1 MKIDLSTWSPE
12 QQQAIVTRGQNVLVS
27 AGAGSGKTSV
37 LVERVVQCVVGDN
50 ATDLQRLL
58 VVTFTEAAAA
68 EMRRRIT
75 ERLQRLYQDAVNS
88 GDEAFAERVARQ
100 LEQVDLAQIST
111 LHSFCMQVVRR
122 NFLYLGIEPVFSLMS
137 EDDGVLLR
145 SEVLNELLE
154 TALAG
159 PGGDALASVI
169 TKYCAGQP
177 SRFEQLVTRLYQF
190 AVSQPDPLNW
200 LQSMAKRFV
209 EAAAQPF
216 LQLPWTPAFL
226 SWCRRHVLAAR
237 AQFLAARQ
245 LAEGAEELAAYA
257 ENLALLVD
265 ACEAAERALSAGQD
279 VSMVASLL
287 RSALDQKTPRAKD
300 HPDREAVKARRTKG
314 IQYLQKVLPVLER
327 GELELQADVRR
338 VAPDVAAL
346 AEFVATFLQR
356 YQAAKLARNWL
367 DFNDLEHFALKALQD
382 PKSGEALRLQ
392 EWFVEV
398 FVDEYQDTSPIQDA
412 IVAKITRPQ
421 GNTFVVGDVK
431 QSIYRFRM
439 AEPNLFLHRY
449 RYLDGAGRGSVIDL
463 TNNYRS
469 RREVVD
475 AVNFMF
481 AQLLSESFG
490 GIAYDERARM
500 VAKADYPTGVAGSL
514 EGPVEVHLISRDTPE
529 EPSDEG
535 ADDSGPLEEPNG
547 YSAGTDEADELD
559 LTAIEKEARVIGR
572 RILELVGRVPGA
584 EPRQVWDPKRRQ
596 FRPIQYRDIV
606 VLMRS
611 VRTRMNAVLEVFRQ
625 LGIPAYG
632 ATSTGFY
639 GALEVQWLLAAL
651 SAVDNPRRE
660 IDFVALLRSPLARF
674 RDDELA
680 LIRLVRS
687 GNFYDAWTS
696 VCRLSLAE
704 LQERW
709 PTSPE
714 ETARVFRKVHAFMKR
729 FTAWRAKAR
738 QGGAEDV
745 LRTIIEETSFEQYL
759 SGMPGGDVRR
769 ANLYALLDKA
779 RAFDRSSTDG
789 VYGFVQ
795 FASAVL
801 EHEVD
806 TGEARTLGE
815 NEDVVRVLT
824 IHQSKGLE
832 YPVVFVADLGKMFY
846 RDPAE
851 VSFPLHREYGFGPQ
865 CVDPKTDQKWPTV
878 ASIAIEESERK
889 EFLAEEARVLYVA
902 LTRARE
908 KLILVGSARKLESR
922 IQQAAMRASDPGQQ
936 LPLDVMMEARSCL
949 DWILP
954 ALCRHRDGA
963 ALRQLAEQGDGAAVH
978 PGPFWDHP
986 ARFQIHLWNL
996 PGAPSVPSPDD
1007 GTEFKGRRRFTSLG
1021 EVLAYLRE
1029 QAGAAS
1035 AANASRN
1042 LEAPAGTPE
1051 HSESAERC
1059 DSADRFDPL
1068 AHAESTES
1076 LAKAEPAQEPR
1087 WPRPSKVSA
1096 TDLRRLWVAR
1106 AAEQTPRRERLFPG
1120 AAERLLEDPRFVQPD
1135 ELPATD
1141 SGTAF
1146 HAVMQHLD
1154 LRTPPLASAVEA
1166 EIERLV
1172 KARKVREEHARAVDV
1187 DDVVA
1192 FLDSSIGRRVAAAR
1206 RVLRE
1211 QPFFQRI
1218 DVPVG
1223 SAGRPTFAVAQGVI
1237 DCLAEEAD
1245 GWLLIDFKT
1254 DNIRAEHTEWKAREY
1269 AAQIAVY
1276 LDAATAAVGDKP
1288 VTAYLYFV
1296 KPRVFVPMDRLDLS
1310 VLFS

>member
-1 MKIDLSTWSPE
+1 VKVDLSTWSPE
-12 QQQAIVTRGQNVLVS
+12 QREAIVTRGQNVLVS

-37 LVERVVQCVVGDN
+37 LVERVVQCIIGDN

-68 EMRRRIT
+68 EMRKRIT
-75 ERLQRLYQDAVNS
+75 DRLQRLYQDAVNS
-88 GDEAFAERVARQ
+88 GDEAALQRIARQ

-122 NFLYLGIEPVFSLMS
+122 NFLFLGIEPVFSLMS
-137 EDDGVLLR
+137 EDEGVLLR
-145 SEVLNELLE
+145 SEVFNELLE
-154 TALAG
+154 AELAG
-159 PGGDALASVI
+159 PGGEVLAGVI
-169 TKYCAGQP
+169 TKFCAGQP

-200 LQSMAKRFV
+200 LGSMAERFV
-209 EAAAQPF
+209 ASASKPF
-216 LQLPWTPAFL
+216 LELPWTPQFL
-226 SWCRRHVLAAR
+226 AWCRRHVLAAR
-237 AQFLAARQ
+237 AHFTAARNE
-245 LAEGAEELAAYA
+245 AEGIEELAAYA
-257 ENLALLVD
+257 ENLARLAE
-265 ACEAAERALSAGQD
+265 ACEVAEHALGAAEGVATA
-279 VSMVASLL
+279 ASLL
-287 RSALDQKTPRAKD
+287 RAALDQKSPRAKD
-300 HPDREAVKARRTKG
+300 HPAKEMVKARRTKG
-314 IQYLQKVLPVLER
+314 IQYLQKVLPSLER
-327 GELELQADVRR
+327 GEAELQADIRR
-338 VAPDVAAL
+338 LAPDVARL
-346 AEFVATFLQR
+346 AEFVGLFLSR

-382 PKSGEALRLQ
+382 PRSGEALRLQ

-412 IVAKITRPQ
+412 IVAKITRPK
-421 GNTFVVGDVK
+421 GNAFVVGDVK

-439 AEPNLFLHRY
+439 AEPNLFLERY
-449 RYLDGAGRGSVIDL
+449 RHLDAADRGKVIDL

-475 AVNFMF
+475 AVNFLF
-481 AQLLSESFG
+481 EQLLSTSFG

-500 VAKADYPTGVAGSL
+500 VARADYPSGVADSL
-514 EGPVEVHLISRDTPE
+514 EGPVEILLISRDQSEAE
-529 EPSDEG
+529 EVEDG
-535 ADDSGPLEEPNG
+535 VADSATDVEQNGRDSAAE
-547 YSAGTDEADELD
+547 DADELD
-559 LTAIEKEARVIGR
+559 LSAIEKEARVIGR
-572 RILELVGRVPGA
+572 RILELVGRVPGF
-584 EPRQVWDPKRRQ
+584 EPKQVWDAKHRQ

-606 VLMRS
+606 VLLRS
-611 VRTRMNAVLEVFRQ
+611 VRTRMNPVLEVFRQ

-680 LIRLVRS
+680 LIRLARS
-687 GNFYDAWTS
+687 GNFYDAWNA
-696 VCRLSLAE
+696 VCRSPLAE

-709 PTSPE
+709 PTSPQ
-714 ETARVFRKVHAFMKR
+714 ETERVYRKVRAFAKR
-729 FTAWRAKAR
+729 FSSWRTRARKAST
-738 QGGAEDV
+738 EEV
-745 LRTIIEETSFEQYL
+745 LRRMVEETSFEQYL
-759 SGMPGGDVRR
+759 AGMPGGDVRK
-769 ANLYALLDKA
+769 ANLYVLLDKA
-779 RAFDRSSTDG
+779 RAFDNSSNDG

-801 EHEVD
+801 KHEVD

-815 NEDVVRVLT
+815 NEDVVRVMT

-851 VSFPLHREYGFGPQ
+851 VTFPLHREYGFGPQ
-865 CVDPKTDQKWPTV
+865 CVDPQTDQKWPTV
-878 ASIAIEESERK
+878 ASIAIEESERA

-908 KLILVGSARKLESR
+908 KLILVGSARKLETLVK
-922 IQQAAMRASDPGQQ
+922 QAAERAADPGQS
-936 LPLDVMMEARSCL
+936 LPVDVMMEAKSCL

-963 ALRQLAEQGDGAAVH
+963 VLRKLAVQGEATAVR

-986 ARFQIHLWNL
+986 ARFQIQLWNV
-996 PGAPSVPSPDD
+996 PGAPSIPLAEDESE
-1007 GTEFKGRRRFTSLG
+1007 TKGKRRFASLE
-1021 EVLAYLRE
+1021 EVLTHLRA
-1029 QAGAAS
+1029 QTRLVSTSNIDRLS
-1035 AANASRN
+1035 AD
-1042 LEAPAGTPE
+1042 
-1051 HSESAERC
+1051 SAESVR
-1059 DSADRFDPL
+1059 PVGQL
-1068 AHAESTES
+1068 GPAEERRQS
-1076 LAKAEPAQEPR
+1076 
-1087 WPRPSKVSA
+1087 RPSKVSA

-1106 AAEQTPRRERLFPG
+1106 TTQQSARRERIFPG
-1120 AAERLLEDPRFVQPD
+1120 AAERLLEDPRFLQPD
-1135 ELPATD
+1135 APTAKD

-1146 HAVMQHLD
+1146 HAVLQHLD
-1154 LRTPPLASAVEA
+1154 LSTPPTRAAVQK

-1172 KARKVREEHARAVDV
+1172 EARKLQEEFARAVDV
-1187 DDVVA
+1187 EDVVA
-1192 FLDSSIGRRVAAAR
+1192 YLESPIGRRVAAAR

-1218 DVPVG
+1218 DVPAG
-1223 SAGRPTFAVAQGVI
+1223 STGRPTFAVAQGVI

-1245 GWLLIDFKT
+1245 GWLLIDYKT
-1254 DNIRAEHTEWKAREY
+1254 DNIRAEHAEMKAREY

-1276 LDAATAAVGDKP
+1276 LDATAAVVGDKP

-1296 KPRVFVPMDRLDLS
+1296 KPRVFVQMGRLDLT